1 MSKRKRTAVVEDSD
15 SSDSNSDL
23 DAGLRTLVKKKTKKE
38 TELQNSSQKS
48 DSDSETSESDDDWT
62 MSGKKKKKV
71 KKKVPK
77 SKSKV
82 TSDGGSIESDS
93 DKSSPEEGEV
103 SDSSDNV
110 SSNISS
116 SDDDEQFN
124 DGYDDNFIGDES
136 DKARLDKMTEM
147 EREQEIFNRA
157 EKREALMTRFEIER
171 KLKHAKKEKKR
182 QKKEDITKRLLQSQS
197 DRSKERRRTVEE
209 KKDKKAIAIKSL
221 RDAREKKKKK
231 TEALL
236 AKKEPLKASEVYSD
250 DDEDDDDD
258 DKGEEEEEEE
268 DKDSNKSSSP
278 SSDEQDVV
286 SSSDVE
292 DEEDEK
298 QDEPITD
305 KLELGKIRL
314 SRNKMERWVHMP
326 FFSTTVVGCFVRIGI
341 GNHEG
346 RPVYRVAQITSVVQ
360 TAKIYQLGS
369 TKTNKGLKL
378 KYANQE
384 RVFRLEFI
392 SNQEFTDS
400 EFLKWKEDMEM
411 RRLPLPSVGYV
422 NKKLEDIKNALSYH
436 YKEEDIEQIVTEK
449 ERFRRNPRN
458 YAMKKTQLMKK
469 RDMAML
475 ESREKEV
482 FELNQR
488 LEELEER
495 AEQLDRVRNKN
506 VNAVAYIN
514 QRNRERNIADS
525 EKAAVDEIKEMENA
539 PDDPF
544 TRRQCRPTLVTKTK
558 DMEEDPKLLLQ
569 KLKEEQA
576 RRLNAEKSGNTSNAD
591 MAADII
597 ASLTQ
602 EANPARVQE
611 RKVSEDLF
619 QAHDF
624 EIKIDLDVPVVES
637 RSQFAKPQS
646 SSGEGAPRRS
656 LNLAEYKKKRG
667 LI

>member
-1 MSKRKRTAVVEDSD
+1 MSSKRKRTAVVEDSD

-23 DAGLRTLVKKKTKKE
+23 DAGLRTLVKKKKKKE
-38 TELQNSSQKS
+38 EVQNSSQKS

-71 KKKVPK
+71 KKKVTK

-110 SSNISS
+110 SSNLSS

-124 DGYDDNFIGDES
+124 DGYDENLMGDEA
-136 DKARLDKMTEM
+136 DKAKLDMMTEM

-182 QKKEDITKRLLQSQS
+182 KMKEDIHRKLMSSQS
-197 DRSKERRRTVEE
+197 DKSKERRRTVEE

-250 DDEDDDDD
+250 DDDEDDDA
-258 DKGEEEEEEE
+258 EEEVEE
-268 DKDSNKSSSP
+268 DKGSSKSSSS

-286 SSSDVE
+286 SASDAE
-292 DEEDEK
+292 DGEDDK
-298 QDEPITD
+298 QDQPIAD
-305 KLELGKIRL
+305 KSDLSKIRL

-326 FFSTTVVGCFVRIGI
+326 FFPTTVIGCFVRIGI
-341 GNHEG
+341 GNNEG
-346 RPVYRVAQITSVVQ
+346 RPVYRVAEIKEVVQ

-392 SNQEFTDS
+392 SNQDFTDS
-400 EFLKWKEDMEM
+400 EFMKWKEDMDM
-411 RRLPLPSVGYV
+411 RRLPLPTVGDI
-422 NKKLEDIKNALSYH
+422 NKKMEDVKNALSYR

-458 YAMKKTQLMKK
+458 YAMKKTQLMKR
-469 RDMAML
+469 RDLAML

-558 DMEEDPKLLLQ
+558 DMEEDHQLLLQ
-569 KLKEEQA
+569 KLKDEQA
-576 RRLNAEKSGNTSNAD
+576 RKSAASGGKISTAD
-591 MAADII
+591 MTADII

-602 EANPARVQE
+602 EAMPAKVNE
-611 RKVSEDLF
+611 RKVSNDLF

-624 EIKIDLDVPVVES
+624 EIKIDLDVPIVES
-637 RSQFAKPQS
+637 RSQLTKPHNS
-646 SSGEGAPRRS
+646 SVDGAPRRS